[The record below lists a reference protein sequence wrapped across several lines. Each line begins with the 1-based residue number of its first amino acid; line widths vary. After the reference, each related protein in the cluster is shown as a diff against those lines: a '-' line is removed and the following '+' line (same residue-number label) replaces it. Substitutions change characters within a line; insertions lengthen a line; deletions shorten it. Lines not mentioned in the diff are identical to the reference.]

1 MAYSMFG
8 EFFHNIDA
16 KGRLSVPSKF
26 RDSLGSTVVISQ
38 GPERCLRLQS
48 LENWE
53 AFVNQLSTDLDTS
66 TTDGRNLFRTITSKA
81 SVCEIDSQGRLN
93 LSIRDTLPK
102 PEGYVEEE
110 PRKRENRPNRERRGG
125 FNGNRERRHNN
136 DSDDDSNRKGRR
148 IEF

>member
-1 MAYSMFG
+1 
-8 EFFHNIDA
+8 
-16 KGRLSVPSKF
+16 
-26 RDSLGSTVVISQ
+26 
-38 GPERCLRLQS
+38 
-48 LENWE
+48 
-53 AFVNQLSTDLDTS
+53 
-66 TTDGRNLFRTITSKA
+66 
-81 SVCEIDSQGRLN
+81 QGRLN

-136 DSDDDSNRKGRR
+136 DSDDDANRKGRR